1 MSFEFEDDDFND
13 IDLDSLMSQ
22 QKPPKKEK
30 AVRLTKK
37 GLPDKRRESSRKN
50 ITLAQCKVASYL
62 AASRKIPPVTDDDE
76 PSTPMGAPVPPPS
89 TPLPSAASSPCGA
102 SEVPVRS
109 QCGTSEAPV
118 RAPVITSEH
127 ERAPVSTLPPLEL
140 PPPAIALVT
149 PQEMKE
155 LREQLYLLQNGFTKM
170 TEGKA
175 LKQAMKEKKEA
186 DSQRQN
192 NAQIQY
198 NNTLRRQVIFKR

>member
-76 PSTPMGAPVPPPS
+76 PSTPMGAPR
-89 TPLPSAASSPCGA
+89 SS
-102 SEVPVRS
+102 SFDSLTQRRLEPVWS
-109 QCGTSEAPV
+109 Q
-118 RAPVITSEH
+118 
-127 ERAPVSTLPPLEL
+127 
-140 PPPAIALVT
+140 
-149 PQEMKE
+149 
-155 LREQLYLLQNGFTKM
+155 
-170 TEGKA
+170 
-175 LKQAMKEKKEA
+175 
-186 DSQRQN
+186 
-192 NAQIQY
+192 
-198 NNTLRRQVIFKR
+198 